1 MNKLT
6 ENNNEDIITKLIE
19 LIAADN
25 ANNDDLIERLIFNG
39 ETEMYVVLEKI
50 IDGTIINKK
59 FIKTM
64 LSVKKSS
71 EDLEDLR
78 TLIEIGVLEGE
89 LKLSDYKS
97 LRSKAKRRPNKH

>member
-6 ENNNEDIITKLIE
+6 ENNSEDIIRLIKLIV
-19 LIAADN
+19 ADN
-25 ANNDDLIERLIFNG
+25 AHNDDLIERLIFNG

-64 LSVKKSS
+64 LSVKTSS

-89 LKLSDYKS
+89 LKITDYKS
-97 LRSKAKRRPNKH
+97 LRSKAKRRPK